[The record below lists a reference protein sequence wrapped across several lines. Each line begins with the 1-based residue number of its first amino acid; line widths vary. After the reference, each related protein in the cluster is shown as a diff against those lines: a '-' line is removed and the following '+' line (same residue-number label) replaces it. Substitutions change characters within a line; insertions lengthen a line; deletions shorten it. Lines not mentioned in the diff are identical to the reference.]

1 MCGHQA
7 GRLACAGT
15 WRRFLGRPVAF
26 SFPPSCPHL
35 APASRGGS
43 RRSWARGGGTGYAGG
58 KPPPSAGSCARSEL
72 LLHSGNCFSRPL
84 CPVDGIPGPRAA
96 DPTPRGWSV
105 PLGRA
110 ASPIVH
116 AGSASTGR
124 ERPRMCAIQRGRSQ
138 KPPCSV
144 ADGIGEE
151 ANPPGSWGASS
162 TTQRRCPRS
171 ISSTS
176 AHLQLWPGSFS
187 GGVRV
192 LATLGGPVL
201 SRAGGRLFIAMEQAG
216 GRELFVV

>member
-1 MCGHQA
+1 
-7 GRLACAGT
+7 
-15 WRRFLGRPVAF
+15 
-26 SFPPSCPHL
+26 
-35 APASRGGS
+35 
-43 RRSWARGGGTGYAGG
+43 
-58 KPPPSAGSCARSEL
+58 
-72 LLHSGNCFSRPL
+72 
-84 CPVDGIPGPRAA
+84 
-96 DPTPRGWSV
+96 
-105 PLGRA
+105 
-110 ASPIVH
+110 
-116 AGSASTGR
+116 
-124 ERPRMCAIQRGRSQ
+124 MCAIQRGRSQ